1 MVTNGA
7 EKDRAPLAGSSFFM
21 FYPASVSLSVNRIT
35 QRVVDEFWRNLWEG
49 RAVEI
54 VTSKNWLDFVCNN
67 VLRY

>member
-35 QRVVDEFWRNLWEG
+35 QRVVDEF
-49 RAVEI
+49 
-54 VTSKNWLDFVCNN
+54 
-67 VLRY
+67 